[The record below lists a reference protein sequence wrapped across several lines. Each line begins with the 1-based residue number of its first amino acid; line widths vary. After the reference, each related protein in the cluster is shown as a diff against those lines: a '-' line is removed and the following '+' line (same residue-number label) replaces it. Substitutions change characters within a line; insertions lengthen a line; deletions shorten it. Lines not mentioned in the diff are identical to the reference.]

1 MQGAV
6 YAPSPSMNSAC
17 HSGAEFLSQGGSLPA
32 VVIMDFKLWGS
43 LPRKRRRKKHE
54 EGGEGGR
61 GQFSLLR
68 AYYVQTPPGISLP
81 SSSLATSTPPQV
93 TSVSLHAVR
102 VRAGYST
109 SLSLCSLLG
118 SRDSGIHLAR
128 CLRRLVTEGRG
139 LAPGAAHGS
148 SCQVPAV
155 IATSVP
161 CLHLAVEDGRGRRAL
176 PTPGTGSEEA
186 GRVLATPVS
195 LSFLEKN
202 CFSPGRPCEW
212 DAAETP
218 GSCHT

>member
-43 LPRKRRRKKHE
+43 LPRKRRRKKHGE
-54 EGGEGGR
+54 KGEGGR

-93 TSVSLHAVR
+93 TSVSLHAVH

-128 CLRRLVTEGRG
+128 CLRRLVTRRQGAGPGCSSRKLLPSPSCDRDLCALSTPGRG
-139 LAPGAAHGS
+139 GREGQEGPPHPGNG
-148 SCQVPAV
+148 
-155 IATSVP
+155 
-161 CLHLAVEDGRGRRAL
+161 LGRGGSGPRH
-176 PTPGTGSEEA
+176 PGVTQFPGEK
-186 GRVLATPVS
+186 L
-195 LSFLEKN
+195 FLT
-202 CFSPGRPCEW
+202 W
-212 DAAETP
+212 QTL
-218 GSCHT
+218 